1 MRELPESGLGPAVL
15 LGSIQVLFAV
25 VLYLIG
31 RWGARNATRLVH
43 PSLGAEECARRARGY
58 RRGAI
63 ACQIA
68 AFVLVAAVAVSSL
81 LRVLS

>member
-1 MRELPESGLGPAVL
+1 MRELPESGLGAAVL
-15 LGSIQVLFAV
+15 LGSVQVLFGV
-25 VLYLIG
+25 VLYLVG
-31 RWGARNATRLVH
+31 RWGVRNATRLVH

-63 ACQIA
+63 FCQIVA
-68 AFVLVAAVAVSSL
+68 VVLVATVAVSSV